1 VQQSS
6 VLRATVEKHLDSA
19 GMPPRAQAHRS
30 VYLEWVRFGLHA
42 TRVRQ
47 LNEALQVP
55 NRLSPV
61 GFRLLVSIACLL
73 ICLGVAFAFWRQPNP
88 PPFLVLHR
96 PFSRPLPLR
105 DRMLQCFPTASS
117 WSWVPG
123 VEDVVFGRRKP
134 VNVYADV
141 IALQDSTV
149 ECLHSSLALGRPSF
163 SDTNGLQVWFLGGRE
178 LRSVRDTLK
187 RTPGADFLSHPRINT
202 ADGCECSMFVG
213 ESIVLNGS
221 TNDVG
226 LKAAFFPRVRKE
238 STDLFAM
245 VSFSELVTNL
255 TGLPYGSN
263 AASVVSI
270 QTDLDFAARLL
281 VPKGSGFLLLDGN
294 SVGAARK
301 RFGALIESP

>member
-1 VQQSS
+1 
-6 VLRATVEKHLDSA
+6 
-19 GMPPRAQAHRS
+19 M
-30 VYLEWVRFGLHA
+30 
-42 TRVRQ
+42 
-47 LNEALQVP
+47 

-73 ICLGVAFAFWRQPNP
+73 ICMGVAFVFWRQPNP

-105 DRMLQCFPTASS
+105 DRILQWIPAASS
-117 WSWVPG
+117 WSWVPRL
-123 VEDVVFGRRKP
+123 EDIVLGRRKP
-134 VNVYADV
+134 VNVYAD
-141 IALQDSTV
+141 IMALQDSTV
-149 ECLHSSLALGRPSF
+149 GSVHSSLALGRPSF

-187 RTPGADFLSHPRINT
+187 RTPGADFLSHPRIST

-238 STDLFAM
+238 STDLFA
-245 VSFSELVTNL
+245 VISFSELVTNQPDV
-255 TGLPYGSN
+255 PYGFK
-263 AASVVSI
+263 AGSVVSI
-270 QTDLDFAARLL
+270 RTNLDFAARLQ

-301 RFGALIESP
+301 RFGALIEPP